1 MSVIPFAATVGAWL
15 TGPVAAG
22 SAAAAASATLG
33 GTVIAA
39 TAATIGSSLYQSE
52 QAKKAVSG
60 MTPITPITPPAAPKA
75 PEVPTP
81 VVPSLLTTPSTTT
94 ADNELA
100 TQTQELKDAETAKLA
115 KKKRSTIL
123 TSPRGV
129 LEPAKI
135 GFKTLLGE

>member
-1 MSVIPFAATVGAWL
+1 MAPIAPLITAVIAHPFI
-15 TGPVAAG
+15 
-22 SAAAAASATLG
+22 AAAAATTVVA
-33 GTVIAA
+33 GT
-39 TAATIGSSLYQSE
+39 
-52 QAKKAVSG
+52 KA
-60 MTPITPITPPAAPKA
+60 MTQKPPAMPSITPITPPAAPKA

-81 VVPSLLTTPSTTT
+81 VVPSLLTTPSTTA

-129 LEPAKI
+129 LESAKI
-135 GFKTLLGE
+135 GYKTLLGE